1 MDPHASSAFATHQA
15 AHVASV
21 LDRTTLSPLPLP
33 FPRSPSGRPL
43 LAELATLSREN
54 SSMSTAGGPA
64 NGHGTQPL
72 SVSPQLSES
81 LMQQHLLHESGLGG
95 ALHQRHQAAH
105 DDAADGSGSNS
116 DGPPEF
122 F

>member
-1 MDPHASSAFATHQA
+1 
-15 AHVASV
+15 
-21 LDRTTLSPLPLP
+21 
-33 FPRSPSGRPL
+33 
-43 LAELATLSREN
+43 
-54 SSMSTAGGPA
+54 MSTAGGPA

-81 LMQQHLLHESGLGG
+81 LLQQHLLHESGLGG